1 MRGLADFRT
10 GARKRGVR
18 VHDFHRGVDGGTLF
32 AVVAVLVGRAAAR
45 TRALDE
51 AVGEE
56 HALDRVVVLLDLLRV
71 DETGGDEAAVDV
83 LAELVVFNGIGAVPV
98 VEADVEAVEV
108 LLAACGDFGDEGLR
122 RDAALLGGNHDR
134 RAVHVVGAD
143 KVHDVAAHAFMTNP
157 NVGLDVFHD
166 VTHMEGAVGIRKR
179 RGHEKFALF
188 HVVFAAVG
196 RKRRRGALR

>member
-1 MRGLADFRT
+1 MVFRRICRPPIVMADM
-10 GARKRGVR
+10 
-18 VHDFHRGVDGGTLF
+18 
-32 AVVAVLVGRAAAR
+32 
-45 TRALDE
+45 
-51 AVGEE
+51 
-56 HALDRVVVLLDLLRV
+56 
-71 DETGGDEAAVDV
+71 
-83 LAELVVFNGIGAVPV
+83 
-98 VEADVEAVEV
+98 EAVEV
-108 LLAACGDFGDEGLR
+108 LLAAGGDFRHKGLR
-122 RDAALLGGNHDR
+122 RESALLGSNHDGG
-134 RAVHVVGAD
+134 AVHVVGAD